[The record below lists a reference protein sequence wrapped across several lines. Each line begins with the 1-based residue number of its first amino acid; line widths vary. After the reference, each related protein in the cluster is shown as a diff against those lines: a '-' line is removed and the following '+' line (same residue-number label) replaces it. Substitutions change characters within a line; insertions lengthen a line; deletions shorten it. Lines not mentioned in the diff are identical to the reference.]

1 MGGNATRKPLIYH
14 RHDAIRSQKDDAH
27 NDIGEHRTSST
38 MAGEDRGR
46 RSTEEEKT
54 TQTVIT

>member
-1 MGGNATRKPLIYH
+1 MGANATRKPLIYH
-14 RHDAIRSQKDDAH
+14 RHGTIRSQKDDAH

-38 MAGEDRGR
+38 MAGGDRGR
-46 RSTEEEKT
+46 RSSEEEKT